1 VYSTVAVEQQE
12 PASPAWPLGQ
22 SVVWAALDTHV
33 VLERAATDRLETEFV
48 VAEANRTAIGARH
61 LLHVLLQIFHLIIAA
76 LLGSVLSLSL
86 DLTVQLL
93 LLLLTC
99 SSGGILFLV
108 GGIHQVLNE
117 VLKEQYFLD
126 TECFNI

>member
-1 VYSTVAVEQQE
+1 MLKLLTDMNLKLLVLSK
-12 PASPAWPLGQ
+12 LG
-22 SVVWAALDTHV
+22 L
-33 VLERAATDRLETEFV
+33 LILLK
-48 VAEANRTAIGARH
+48 
-61 LLHVLLQIFHLIIAA
+61 LLHILLQIFHLIIAS
-76 LLGSVLSLSL
+76 LLGSFLSLSL

-99 SSGGILFLV
+99 SGGCILFLV

>member
-1 VYSTVAVEQQE
+1 MLKLLTDMNLKLLVLSK
-12 PASPAWPLGQ
+12 
-22 SVVWAALDTHV
+22 LD
-33 VLERAATDRLETEFV
+33 LL
-48 VAEANRTAIGARH
+48 ILLK
-61 LLHVLLQIFHLIIAA
+61 LLHILLQIFHLIIAS
-76 LLGSVLSLSL
+76 LLGSFLSLSL

-108 GGIHQVLNE
+108 GCIHQVLNE